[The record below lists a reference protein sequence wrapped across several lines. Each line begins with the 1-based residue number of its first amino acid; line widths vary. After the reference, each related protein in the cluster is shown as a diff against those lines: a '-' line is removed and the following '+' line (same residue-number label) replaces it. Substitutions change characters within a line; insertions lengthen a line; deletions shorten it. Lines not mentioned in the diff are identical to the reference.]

1 MDHSNQSKHA
11 TRSAATRSAL
21 IAAARPLFG
30 ERGYGE
36 VGTEEIAKAAG
47 VTRGA
52 LYHQFADKR
61 DLFRAVFESV
71 EDEITARVAARIAKA
86 DPADPLG
93 ALSAGAEVLMDAVLE
108 EDVRRIAAV
117 DAPSVLGSTEW
128 RAIIERY
135 GLGLLIAAISAAIE
149 QGSLRDQP
157 VRPLAHVLLGA
168 FDEGAMYVALAD
180 DVEAARAETLA
191 AINSLLDALRLKP

>member
-1 MDHSNQSKHA
+1 MNLNKPSKHA
-11 TRSAATRSAL
+11 TRSAQTRAAL
-21 IAAARPLFG
+21 IAAGRDLFG
-30 ERGYGE
+30 ERGYAD

-61 DLFRAVFESV
+61 DLFQAVFESV
-71 EDEITARVAARIAKA
+71 EDEITSRVAERIAEA

-93 ALSAGAEVLMDAVLE
+93 ALSTGAEVLMDAVLDD
-108 EDVRRIAAV
+108 DVRRIAAV

-149 QGSLRDQP
+149 QGSLPQQP

-168 FDEGAMYVALAD
+168 LDEGAMYVALAE

-191 AINSLLDALRLKP
+191 AITSLLDALRLSP

>member
-21 IAAARPLFG
+21 IAAARLLFG
-30 ERGYGE
+30 KRGYGE